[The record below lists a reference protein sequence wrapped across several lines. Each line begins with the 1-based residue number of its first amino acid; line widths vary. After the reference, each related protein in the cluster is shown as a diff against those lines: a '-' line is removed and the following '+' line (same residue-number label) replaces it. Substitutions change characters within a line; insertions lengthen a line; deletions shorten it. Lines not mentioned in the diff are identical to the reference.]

1 MSRFCPQLK
10 TQAISPD
17 RLWWAQLEFVVWFS
31 LRKTDKPRNNFHTFP
46 VTNYNKNVRKFIF
59 HEKKG
64 NSSTYLFWNCLS
76 SNSVLSSKNS
86 KIWKKSGIWERVP
99 LYFWN
104 EAVRICSTKNIH
116 YLVFSHH
123 YKRVKKIRAHK
134 DEPT

>member
-46 VTNYNKNVRKFIF
+46 VTNYNKNVRTFIF

-64 NSSTYLFWNCLS
+64 NSSTYFEIV
-76 SNSVLSSKNS
+76 SVVIQFFLPSIPKSK
-86 KIWKKSGIWERVP
+86 KRVEFGKESHCI
-99 LYFWN
+99 FWN
-104 EAVRICSTKNIH
+104 EAVRICSTKNLH